1 MYCTHYLHVV
11 VILFSTGVFKSAFY
25 IYSFEKLGFSVSAFV
40 FHVSVSLV
48 FGSVLY
54 FGSVLCHLKRLSNIS
69 IIRKYKRCSLILISF
84 HSKNLLKHSHR
95 KRKDILKG
103 SLVQV
108 LFTAELEFPKL
119 KVPSLPQNSSIKCKH
134 WKYRKT

>member
-1 MYCTHYLHVV
+1 MYCTYYLHVV

-25 IYSFEKLGFSVSAFV
+25 IYSFEKLGFSVSAFG
-40 FHVSVSLV
+40 FSCFCIFDFWFCST
-48 FGSVLY
+48 FWI
-54 FGSVLCHLKRLSNIS
+54 LCHLKRLSNIS

-119 KVPSLPQNSSIKCKH
+119 LVPSLPQNSSIKCKN